1 MVGSATKKAELF
13 ATVQLRL
20 RLSVPAHDF
29 YGADDASYREVRDT
43 VPVYSICIRM
53 AAEDLKVYQSLWAVA
68 PGFSGQ

>member
-1 MVGSATKKAELF
+1 M
-13 ATVQLRL
+13 
-20 RLSVPAHDF
+20 
-29 YGADDASYREVRDT
+29 GADDASYREVRDT